1 VGFLKRFFEHPLF
14 LSTSLFSPMSD
25 TPTDYAFGMIG
36 LGTMGRNLLL
46 NMADH
51 GFAVAGYDKS
61 QKQIDLLGQEGKD
74 KPVKGFS
81 DPVEFVKSIKTPRAI
96 MMLVPAGAIVDSV
109 IAEISPLL
117 SPGDILI
124 DGGNSYY
131 TDTTRRDKEL
141 ADKGLHFFGMG
152 VSGGEEGARFG
163 PSMMPGGDAEAY
175 KVMEPVFDAIAAK
188 VNGEPCVAYM
198 GPGAAGHFVKMVHN
212 GIEYGLM
219 ELIAETYGVLKTG
232 LGLDDAAIGE
242 VFTKWNDG
250 RLQSFLLDITKDIF
264 AFKTPDG
271 SHLLL
276 NDIKDEARA
285 KGTGKWTSQV
295 AMDIQAP
302 IPTVDTAVSMRDL
315 SKYKQLREQ
324 LGQQYTPAA
333 GQLAGDKE
341 ELLGQLEQAFYF
353 SMVITYAQ
361 GMHMLSR
368 ASEEF
373 KYDLQ
378 LSTIARIWR
387 GGCIIRSTFL
397 NDIYNA
403 FKDDNKLAHLL
414 LDGGVQKLVQ
424 ESAAGARAVAVAAIT
439 AGLPVPAYT
448 SAIGYFDAFRTGR
461 LPSNLIQAQR
471 DYFGAHTYELIGK
484 EGTFHTQWTGLR
496 NAPESAA
503 GTQANQ
509 APPVP
514 KE

>member
-1 VGFLKRFFEHPLF
+1 M
-14 LSTSLFSPMSD
+14 SPNS
-25 TPTDYAFGMIG
+25 PDYTFGMIG

-51 GFAVAGYDKS
+51 NFAVAGYDKN
-61 QKQIDLLGQEGKD
+61 QKQVDLLGQEGKD
-74 KPVKGFS
+74 KPVKGFT
-81 DPVEFVKSIKTPRAI
+81 DPAAFVQSIKTPRAI

-109 IAEISPLL
+109 IAEMTPLL

-131 TDTTRRDKEL
+131 TDTERRAKDLETKS
-141 ADKGLHFFGMG
+141 LHFFGMG

-163 PSMMPGGDAEAY
+163 PSMMPGGDREAY
-175 KVMEPVFDAIAAK
+175 KVMQPVFEAIAAK
-188 VNGEPCVAYM
+188 VDGAPCVAYM

-219 ELIAETYGVLKTG
+219 ELIAETYGVLKNG
-232 LGLDDAAIGE
+232 LGLDNEAIGQ

-264 AFKTPDG
+264 AFKNPEGDG
-271 SHLLL
+271 LLL
-276 NDIKDEARA
+276 DQIKDEARA

-295 AMDIQAP
+295 AMDLQAP
-302 IPTVDTAVSMRDL
+302 IPTVDAAVSMRDL
-315 SKYKQLREQ
+315 SKYKALREQ
-324 LGQQYTPAA
+324 LA
-333 GQLAGDKE
+333 GLYPSEGTLAGDKE
-341 ELLGQLEQAFYF
+341 ELLAQLEQAFYF
-353 SMVITYAQ
+353 SMIMSYAQ
-361 GMHMLSR
+361 GMHMLAR

-378 LSTIARIWR
+378 LPTIAKIWR

-397 NDIYNA
+397 NDIFNA
-403 FKDDNKLAHLL
+403 FEKDNHLAHLL
-414 LDGGVQKLVQ
+414 LDSNVQQLVKDAVPGMR
-424 ESAAGARAVAVAAIT
+424 SLVGAAVS
-439 AGLPVPAYT
+439 AGLAVPAYT
-448 SAIGYFDAFRTGR
+448 SALSYFDAFRTGR

-496 NAPESAA
+496 SNVESPA
-503 GTQANQ
+503 GTPANQ
-509 APPVP
+509 PPAVA